1 MHTLILFLP
10 RHVRSSAFAGYEL
23 AVDGSGETAHRRID
37 FEAGG
42 RGAALRSR
50 GIAMSSHDAMRPSA
64 STASAVVLSEP
75 EEGVRRHRQ
84 RIGRTSTLSWRT
96 ISTNAGT
103 ILFWGAAPARG
114 QYRRAPLMV
123 AGDGPSESVQ
133 SDTACTLSRLTL
145 ILLHI
150 YIAEW
155 HYTAHELTDWTE
167 HSRL

>member
-50 GIAMSSHDAMRPSA
+50 GIAVSSH
-64 STASAVVLSEP
+64 
-75 EEGVRRHRQ
+75 
-84 RIGRTSTLSWRT
+84 GRTSTLSWRT